1 MKNKYLHLTLVL
13 FIIAALSGL
22 AISSLNIATR
32 DKIAKNLEEKVEKG
46 IKEVYPE
53 GTSFQDV
60 TEIDSYSFKSD
71 ATYLDLYE
79 VKNGDELIGYVFTIV
94 APDSFSAGNLHALV
108 GVNLDGTIQGVAY
121 AKFQETTGIGDKVLE
136 PEYSDLFIGLEDP
149 STLDTIS
156 GATFT
161 SSSVI
166 AAVELAQ
173 DYFLENLNK

>member
-22 AISSLNIATR
+22 IISSMNILTR
-32 DKIAKNLEEKVEKG
+32 DIIAKNLEAKVEKG
-46 IKEVYPE
+46 IKEIYPDT
-53 GTSFQDV
+53 TSFQDV
-60 TEIDSYSFKSD
+60 TEIDSYSFESD

-79 VKNGDELIGYVFTIV
+79 VKDETGLIGYVFTIV
-94 APDSFSAGNLHALV
+94 APDSFSAGNLHALI
-108 GVNLDGTIQGVAY
+108 GVNLDGSIEGVSY
-121 AKFQETTGIGDKVLE
+121 VKFMETTGIGDKVLK
-136 PEYSDLFIGLEDP
+136 PDFADQFVGLKDP
-149 STLDTIS
+149 STIDTIS

-173 DYFLENLNK
+173 EYFLENLSK